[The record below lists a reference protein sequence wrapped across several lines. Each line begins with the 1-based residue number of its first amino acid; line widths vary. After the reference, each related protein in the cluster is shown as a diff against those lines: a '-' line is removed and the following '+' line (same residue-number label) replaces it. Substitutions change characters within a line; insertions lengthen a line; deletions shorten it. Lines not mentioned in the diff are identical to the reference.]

1 MKKLGVVMDPIGTI
15 NKKKDSTL
23 AMLWEAAARDY
34 TIYYMEQRDL
44 LLRDSI
50 AYADAKILQLNCEGE
65 DWYELKKAERIKLS
79 DLDVILMR
87 KDPPFNDEY
96 VYTTY
101 ILENAEAAGT
111 LIVNSPQG
119 LRDANEK
126 VFTTKFSQCCV
137 PTLIAQTIDELK
149 RFLEEQKDI
158 VCKPLNSMGGDSI
171 FRISTGDI
179 NANVIFD
186 LLTHHEQVSIVA
198 QTFIP
203 EVVDGDKRILL
214 IDGKVI
220 PHVLARIPQKGDW
233 RGNLAV
239 GARGIVQPLT
249 KRDQWIAD
257 QVGTELVQR
266 GLMFVGID
274 VIGDYLTEINVT
286 SPTCIREIDAA
297 TGINIAGELF
307 NAIEKKINK
316 NTRKENN
323 HAKTS

>member
-1 MKKLGVVMDPIGTI
+1 MDPIATV
-15 NKKKDSTL
+15 NVKKDSTL

-34 TIYYMEQRDL
+34 IIYYMEQKDL
-44 LLRDSI
+44 LMRDSI
-50 AYADAKILQLNCEGE
+50 AYANAKILQFNCEGN
-65 DWYELKKAERIKLS
+65 WYEFKGEERIRLC

-96 VYTTY
+96 IYSTY
-101 ILENAEAAGT
+101 LLESAEAQGT
-111 LIVNSPQG
+111 LIVNNAQA

-126 VFTTKFSQCCV
+126 VFTTHFPQCCV
-137 PTLIAQTIDELK
+137 PTLIAQTKAELNQ
-149 RFLEEQKDI
+149 FLEEQKDI

-171 FRISTGDI
+171 FRVKVGDI
-179 NANVIFD
+179 NSNVIFD

-203 EVVDGDKRILL
+203 EVVDGDKRLILV
-214 IDGKVI
+214 DGKVI

-239 GARGIVQPLT
+239 GAKGIVQPLT
-249 KRDQWIAD
+249 ERDQWIAD
-257 QVGTELVQR
+257 QVGPELAKR
-266 GLMFVGID
+266 GLLFVGID

-297 TGINIAGELF
+297 SGTNIAGDLF
-307 NAIEKKINK
+307 NAIEAKIKIRKNNAKKIQV
-316 NTRKENN
+316 
-323 HAKTS
+323 S

>member
-1 MKKLGVVMDPIGTI
+1 MDPIATV

-23 AMLWEAAARDY
+23 AMLWEAFARGY

-44 LLRDSI
+44 LLRDSVP
-50 AYADAKILQLNCEGE
+50 YANAKILQFNCEGN
-65 DWYELKKAERIKLS
+65 DWYEFKKEERIKLS

-101 ILENAEAAGT
+101 ILEAAENLGT
-111 LIVNSPQG
+111 LVVNKPSS

-126 VFTTKFSQCCV
+126 VFTTNFPECCV
-137 PTLIAQTIDELK
+137 PTLIAQTNNELHG
-149 RFLEEQKDI
+149 FLAEQKDI
-158 VCKPLNSMGGDSI
+158 VCKPLNSMGGESI
-171 FRISTGDI
+171 FRIKAGDI

-203 EVVDGDKRILL
+203 DVVNGDKRILM
-214 IDGKVI
+214 IDGKAV
-220 PHVLARIPQKGDW
+220 PHALARIPQKGDW

-239 GARGIVQPLT
+239 GAKGIVQPLT
-249 KRDQWIAD
+249 KRDEWIVE
-257 QVGTELVQR
+257 QVGPELAKR

-274 VIGDYLTEINVT
+274 IIGDYLTEVNVT
-286 SPTCIREIDAA
+286 SPTCIREIDDGAS
-297 TGINIAGELF
+297 TDIAGDLF
-307 NAIEKKINK
+307 NAIESKIK
-316 NTRKENN
+316 IKRETKCKENL
-323 HAKTS
+323 KS